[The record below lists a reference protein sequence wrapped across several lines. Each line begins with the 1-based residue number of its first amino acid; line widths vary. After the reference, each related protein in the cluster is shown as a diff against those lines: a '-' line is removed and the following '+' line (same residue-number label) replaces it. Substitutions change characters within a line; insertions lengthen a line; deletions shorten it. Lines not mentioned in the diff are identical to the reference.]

1 MSVEDTMLSEI
12 SQLQKDKPS
21 IIPRKVFRVVEITD
35 RMVVTRG
42 GRERGMRSCCL
53 MGIERV
59 LVLLQEK
66 NSGDV
71 RVGGGWG
78 HRLHNDVDV
87 LSTAALHAKNS

>member
-1 MSVEDTMLSEI
+1 
-12 SQLQKDKPS
+12 
-21 IIPRKVFRVVEITD
+21 
-35 RMVVTRG
+35 
-42 GRERGMRSCCL
+42 

-87 LSTAALHAKNS
+87 LSTAHKMPNPVPGTW